1 MNPNFE
7 QEVRY
12 RILKIL
18 STEPH
23 ISQRE
28 MARRM
33 GISLGKTN
41 YVLSVLAEKG
51 IIKIKRL
58 KNAHQKIPYVYHLTS
73 RGLEQKAKITARFL
87 KRRLSEYEEIKSQI
101 KEIASEAEKDGSIEL
116 LSDDTLKRLSS
127 TH

>member
-28 MARRM
+28 MSRRM

-58 KNAHQKIPYVYHLTS
+58 KNAHQKIPYVYLTP

-87 KRRLSEYEEIKSQI
+87 KRKLSEYEEIKSQI
-101 KEIASEAEKDGSIEL
+101 KEIASEAEKDGSIDL

>member
-58 KNAHQKIPYVYHLTS
+58 KNAHQKIPYVYHLTP

-87 KRRLSEYEEIKSQI
+87 KRKLSEYEEIKTQL
-101 KEIASEAEKDGSIEL
+101 KEIGEDLEQDTDTSSEKTRLLEKLAKI
-116 LSDDTLKRLSS
+116 
-127 TH
+127 